1 MGVWLEM
8 LGPGERSSTRD
19 ELVRYAS
26 VWSALVLMMALL
38 GICLWVVVCL
48 LVL

>member
-8 LGPGERSSTRD
+8 LGPRERSSTRD
-19 ELVRYAS
+19 ELVR
-26 VWSALVLMMALL
+26 SAL
-38 GICLWVVVCL
+38 GVVVCL